1 MEENNSKEF
10 IEKIFDLSECLNS
23 TKEETL
29 LNFQNF
35 FTLIQNNE
43 NKFKKMIVNRNN
55 DVFKKTKFF
64 NYTDN
69 NIYSDK
75 FWTSLQLC
83 CILYQL
89 NDNIIKDGKFT
100 QSLIKSIE
108 KYNNWNNNNLI
119 TTTDNSEKDLN
130 NVKDMLN
137 KINPNDVSNMLNKFG
152 INENIEN
159 DKIMEIINNL
169 KNIDVNKSVDKNK
182 IDKIN
187 NIIDEFIEIF
197 NKSKINNTDDIIKI
211 TNPLIEKYKDFEE
224 TNNLS
229 HDEIIIA
236 VMKNKDKLSKIDMA
250 KMMNLV
256 MSMSMKMGGNNQLDI
271 LSLINS
277 FNK

>member
-256 MSMSMKMGGNNQLDI
+256 MSMSMKMGGNN
-271 LSLINS
+271 
-277 FNK
+277 